1 MFISSFSCIIFCYI
15 RKWLKLHNSTTNI
28 FLYSSVSPCPL
39 PIKSLTSVMKSA
51 KVSSHLLIRE
61 SSDPCVSGTSI
72 DLYSGKWKV
81 SDAVRETESTVEF
94 KKIIGYHQSNR
105 AGFRSKSNPEVPPK
119 RSYAYR
125 KFLSSIVQETDKQK
139 LQAKAA
145 QLIKW
150 CNFLRLD
157 LFWKTMLTMPKSL
170 LSFCLSVTYD
180 TLPSPSNLCR

>member
-105 AGFRSKSNPEVPPK
+105 AGFRSKS
-119 RSYAYR
+119 
-125 KFLSSIVQETDKQK
+125 IVLETDKQK

-180 TLPSPSNLCR
+180 TLPSPSNLRR